1 MDYQTVLYE
10 IENTLKDLN
19 LGGKVPDYIPELASV
34 SPKKLGMHLRLLN
47 GDNYSFGDN
56 EEIFSIQSIS
66 KVFTLTLA
74 RKCVGTGIWERV
86 NVEPSGNAYNSL
98 SELERENGIPR
109 NPFINSGALVI
120 ADILLSHFKDPKA
133 ELLKFVHHLTGDK
146 TIGYNQ
152 SVSSSEEEHGFRNTA
167 LVNYM
172 KALGNIENDPE
183 EILDFYY
190 NQCALTMSCRQLAN
204 AFTIFANGGRLL
216 STGEEIIE
224 AQEAKRI
231 NAIMQTCGFYDEAG
245 EFSYRV
251 GLPGKSGVG
260 GGIVAVHP
268 GLYTVAVW
276 SPPLNKKGN
285 STKGMKALEAF
296 TYITNS
302 SIF

>member
-1 MDYQTVLYE
+1 MNYQTVLYE
-10 IENTLKDLN
+10 IENTLRDLN
-19 LGGKVPDYIPELASV
+19 LGGEVPDYIPELAIV

-47 GDNYSFGDN
+47 GDNHFFGDHD
-56 EEIFSIQSIS
+56 ELFSIQSIS

-74 RKCVGTGIWERV
+74 RKSVGPEIWERV

-98 SELERENGIPR
+98 TELEREKGIPR

-120 ADILLSHFKDPKA
+120 ADILLSHFENPKA

-152 SVSSSEEEHGFRNTA
+152 NVSSSEEEHGFRNTA

-172 KALGNIENDPE
+172 KALGNIDNEPE
-183 EILDFYY
+183 DILDFYY
-190 NQCALTMSCRQLAN
+190 NQCALAMSCQQLAK
-204 AFTIFANGGRLL
+204 AFTIFANSGKLL
-216 STGEEIIE
+216 TTGEEIIE

-268 GLYTVAVW
+268 GLYTIAVW
-276 SPPLNKKGN
+276 SPPLNEKGN

>member
-1 MDYQTVLYE
+1 MDYQTVLDE

-34 SPKKLGMHLRLLN
+34 SPDKFGMHLRLLN
-47 GDNYSFGDN
+47 GEEYFFGDN
-56 EEIFSIQSIS
+56 EELFSIQSIS
-66 KVFTLTLA
+66 KVFSLTLA
-74 RKCVGTGIWERV
+74 RKCVGTEIWKRV

-98 SELERENGIPR
+98 TELEREKGIPR

-120 ADILLSHFKDPKA
+120 ADILLSHFKNPKA

-146 TIGYNQ
+146 TIAYNKN
-152 SVSSSEEEHGFRNTA
+152 VSRSEQEHGFRNTA

-172 KALGNIENDPE
+172 KALGNIHNEPE

-190 NQCALTMSCRQLAN
+190 NQCAIAMSCKQLAK
-204 AFTIFANGGRLL
+204 AFTIFANAGRLFT
-216 STGEEIIE
+216 TGEEIIE

-276 SPPLNKKGN
+276 SPPLNDKGN
-285 STKGMKALEAF
+285 STKAMKALEAF